1 VIGRRP
7 RVELSLVIL
16 VVIAVLGFAP
26 EASAK
31 KVRYEGGPQ
40 PQPDTVLST
49 AEVVVDPIVRSK
61 GPRVPA
67 TNLQLTSLVANT
79 AFERALASAPLD
91 SGQALLVAPAES
103 HPLNFVAEHATLKAL
118 ANRRLIIAVR
128 RSIVPDDSLAMILAN
143 PGEPILDYQL
153 ASARITYIRLV
164 GGYILPSR
172 TKVER
177 QALVEARLT
186 LRDPVD
192 ARILWTGDASYNL
205 VDAFPRSQLPL
216 VEDSRFSDLQGVVP
230 DRTIT
235 KIAEP
240 VIVIA
245 VVAGLVAL
253 FFANRP

>member
-1 VIGRRP
+1 V
-7 RVELSLVIL
+7 
-16 VVIAVLGFAP
+16 P

-153 ASARITYIRLV
+153 ASARITYLRFR
-164 GGYILPSR
+164 GWLPGR
-172 TKVER
+172 VQIER

>member
-16 VVIAVLGFAP
+16 VVIAVLGFVP

-153 ASARITYIRLV
+153 ASARITYLRFR
-164 GGYILPSR
+164 GWLPGR
-172 TKVER
+172 VQIER

>member
-1 VIGRRP
+1 MSRRV
-7 RVELSLVIL
+7 RLQGA
-16 VVIAVLGFAP
+16 VVVFTGAIALLGLAS
-26 EASAK
+26 EAGAK
-31 KVRYEGGPQ
+31 KVRYEGGPEAE
-40 PQPDTVLST
+40 PDTVLST
-49 AEVVVDPIVRSK
+49 AQVVVDPIVRSR

-79 AFERALASAPLD
+79 AFERALESAPFD
-91 SGQALLVAPAES
+91 SGQALLIAPAES
-103 HPLNFVAEHATLKAL
+103 HPLNFVAEHAILKAL
-118 ANRRLIIAVR
+118 ASRRMTLAVR
-128 RSIVPDDSLAMILAN
+128 RSIVPDDSLELVMGN

-153 ASARITYIRLV
+153 GSARITYLRFR
-164 GGYILPSR
+164 GWLPGR
-172 TKVER
+172 VQIER

-216 VEDSRFSDLQGVVP
+216 VEDSRYTDLQGVVP
-230 DRTIT
+230 DRTVT